1 MKKKGWIITGVI
13 LIVLIAVIAILS
25 FTLFSLKS
33 VSVDFRTSMEGLS
46 ISSEEIIEAGQ
57 FNNTSVFF
65 QKKSKNKENIEKTY
79 PYIKVINIET
89 VFPSSFVVH
98 VAVRQE
104 VYAIEQNEKVF
115 YLDETLKVLKEV
127 DDFLLSQDKPI
138 LLQGLEIDGE
148 IEVGQT
154 LKVAGFVDLYS
165 SLFASNLDLGAQKTM
180 IEKINFSKE
189 YDSNLKMQQDIATI
203 YMFNGQQYRIVDT
216 SYGLEYKINRLKQIY
231 SNFYNFIGKEVALEN
246 GEKKVLSEDDVKSA
260 KFSILSYYD
269 RLSHGENETYFT
281 ISI

>member
-1 MKKKGWIITGVI
+1 M
-13 LIVLIAVIAILS
+13 IVLIAVIAILS

-89 VFPSSFVVH
+89 VFPASFVVH

-127 DDFLLSQDKPI
+127 DDFSLSQDKPI

-231 SNFYNFIGKEVALEN
+231 SNFYNFIGKEATLEN